1 MVVTLHKC
9 EICLTTYKK
18 LVLAKA
24 CEAMGVPDIVYQR
37 GQKYAMANDDLLRT
51 IEIVDYKIIR
61 KRGKHIYLYQ
71 VKWGSRLRWFEEK
84 RIEKY
89 ISDNQWVPI

>member
-1 MVVTLHKC
+1 MVVTHYAC

-18 LVLAKA
+18 MAQAKA
-24 CEAMGVPDIVYQR
+24 CEAMGEPEVAYQR
-37 GQKYAMANDDLLRT
+37 GKTYKMANDDLHRT
-51 IEIVDYKIIR
+51 IEVVDYKIIR

-71 VKWGSRLRWFEEK
+71 VEWGSRLRWFEEK

-89 ISDNQWVPI
+89 ISDNHWIPI